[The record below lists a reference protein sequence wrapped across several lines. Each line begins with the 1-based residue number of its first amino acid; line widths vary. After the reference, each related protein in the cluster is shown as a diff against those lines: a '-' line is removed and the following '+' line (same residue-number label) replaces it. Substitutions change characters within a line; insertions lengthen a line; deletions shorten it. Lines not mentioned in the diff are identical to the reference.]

1 MPNTAPTWCPEAAG
15 SRRKYAMKVSELM
28 AKLAKLDPNM
38 DVYCY
43 TEDERFATDDRPFWF
58 FDVHSV
64 DTTKARMGR
73 DRNGVPTATFVDLEA
88 KNARMFVTINV
99 SSDF

>member
-1 MPNTAPTWCPEAAG
+1 
-15 SRRKYAMKVSELM
+15 MKVSELM

-38 DVYCY
+38 DVFCY
-43 TEDERFATDDRPFWF
+43 TEDERFATDDRPFWLL
-58 FDVHSV
+58 DVHSV

-73 DRNGVPTATFVDLEA
+73 DTNGIPTATFVDLEA
-88 KNARMFVTINV
+88 KDARTFVTINV